1 VAEEPAAPGARAAPA
16 VQLTVRRELSDR
28 PAAGATNAPGRELG
42 DDAGSRAAARDG
54 AHAELLLWSPNSCS
68 VQSAPDSVIRQ
79 EEVMSAYPSDSRSI
93 RLDRRTFLKRTGVA
107 GAAALVASRLPAP
120 VPASAQDMTVRPE
133 AGAKRGGTLR
143 YAVHNAPAHFDV
155 HQSGTVANIGPQSP
169 MYDTLLRRSPKD
181 GQTIIP
187 DLAWKWDISPDNRKY
202 TFHLRKGVKFHDGAD
217 FTAEDVKATY
227 ERIARPPK
235 GVVIPRTPLFA
246 TVGDIV
252 VVDPHTI
259 EFRMTEPRP
268 KAYML
273 GAFASGW
280 NIIVRKK
287 TLEENQGNL
296 RQVMNYP
303 GTGPFKHVS
312 RKDKEVWI
320 MERNPG
326 YWNKGLPLIDR
337 LEVYHFLPFTP
348 ELGASLLSGRV
359 DYARLLD
366 PVTWRKA
373 REMKGVTAAA
383 FNQSVI
389 QAFWTNMQ
397 KNKALAD
404 RRVRRAIHLAMDRHT
419 LVEVV
424 KDTAPMQV
432 GGFVYPFHEMSTP
445 RAELEKKLGYQRDVT
460 PAVQEARRLM
470 KEAGYGGGIKN
481 LDFVVR
487 DIPTFKLWAVAIQAM
502 LKEHLNIE
510 CNLRVVQTS
519 VWFDEAQAGNFD
531 LAISAIVS
539 TLMDPSDIFSAWY
552 GKDGPQN
559 YSRWTNPAF
568 HDVASQVE
576 REIDDNKRKQLV
588 RKAEDMLEQDPPL
601 IPVAYEQIYDA
612 WYNKVRGQNPSTYF
626 GIYDVVRWDQVWLA

>member
-1 VAEEPAAPGARAAPA
+1 M
-16 VQLTVRRELSDR
+16 SDR
-28 PAAGATNAPGRELG
+28 F
-42 DDAGSRAAARDG
+42 
-54 AHAELLLWSPNSCS
+54 
-68 VQSAPDSVIRQ
+68 
-79 EEVMSAYPSDSRSI
+79 
-93 RLDRRTFLKRTGVA
+93 DRRTFLKRTGA
-107 GAAALVASRLPAP
+107 TGAAAFIASRLPAP
-120 VPASAQDMTVRPE
+120 GAAFAQDMTVRPDP
-133 AGAKRGGTLR
+133 AAKRGGTLR

-187 DLAWKWDISPDNRKY
+187 DLAQRWEISPDGKKY
-202 TFHLRKGVKFHDGAD
+202 TFYLRKGVKFHDGAD

-227 ERIARPPK
+227 DRIAHPPK

-246 TVGDIV
+246 TVGEIV
-252 VVDPHTI
+252 VVDPHKI
-259 EFRMTEPRP
+259 EFRLTESRP

-303 GTGPFKHVS
+303 GTGPFRHVA
-312 RKDKEVWI
+312 RRDKEVWH
-320 MERNPG
+320 MERNPD
-326 YWNKGLPLIDR
+326 YWNKGLPLVDK
-337 LEVYHFLPFTP
+337 LDVYHMFPFSP
-348 ELGASLLSGRV
+348 ELGSSFLSGKV

-366 PVTWRKA
+366 PVSWRKA
-373 REMKGVTAAA
+373 KEMQGVTAAA

-404 RRVRRAIHLAMDRHT
+404 PRVRRAIHLAMDRHT

-445 RAELEKKLGYQRDVT
+445 RAELEKKLGYQKDVK
-460 PAVQEARRLM
+460 PAVQEARKLM
-470 KEAGYGGGIKN
+470 QAAGYGQGLKN

-487 DIPTFKLWAVAIQAM
+487 DIATFKLWAVAIQAM

-510 CNLRVVQTS
+510 SNLRVVQTS

-559 YSRWTNPAF
+559 YSRWTNPVF
-568 HDVASQVE
+568 HDIANQVE
-576 REIDDNKRKQLV
+576 RELDDNKRKMLV
-588 RKAEDMLEQDPPL
+588 RKAEDILENDPPL
-601 IPVAYEQIYDA
+601 IPVSYEQIYDA
-612 WYNKVRGQNPSTYF
+612 WYNKVHGQNPSTFF
-626 GIYDVVRWDQVWLA
+626 GIYDVVRWDNVWLG

>member
-1 VAEEPAAPGARAAPA
+1 M
-16 VQLTVRRELSDR
+16 S
-28 PAAGATNAPGRELG
+28 
-42 DDAGSRAAARDG
+42 
-54 AHAELLLWSPNSCS
+54 
-68 VQSAPDSVIRQ
+68 QSSK
-79 EEVMSAYPSDSRSI
+79 
-93 RLDRRTFLKRTGVA
+93 LDRRSFLKRTGMA
-107 GAAALVASRLPAP
+107 GAAAVVASRLPAP
-120 VPASAQDMTVRPE
+120 GAASAQDATVRPDP
-133 AGAKRGGTLR
+133 AAKRGGTLR

-169 MYDTLLRRSPKD
+169 MYDTLLRRSPRD

-187 DLAWKWDISPDNRKY
+187 DLAWKYEISPDNKKY

-227 ERIARPPK
+227 DRIARPPK
-235 GVVIPRTPLFA
+235 GVVIPRSPLFA
-246 TVGDIV
+246 TVGEIV
-252 VVDPHTI
+252 VVNPHTI
-259 EFRMTEPRP
+259 EFRMTESRP

-320 MERNPG
+320 MDRNPD
-326 YWNKGLPLIDR
+326 YWNKGLPLVDR
-337 LEVYHFLPFTP
+337 LEIYHFLPFTP
-348 ELGASLLSGRV
+348 ELGASFLSGRV

-373 REMKGVTAAA
+373 KEMQGVTAAA

-404 RRVRRAIHLAMDRHT
+404 PRVRRAIHLAMDRPT

-445 RAELEKKLGYQRDVT
+445 RAELEKKLGYQKDVKA
-460 PAVQEARRLM
+460 AVQEARRLM
-470 KEAGYGGGIKN
+470 KEAGYGNGLRN

-510 CNLRVVQTS
+510 SNLRVVQTS

-568 HDVASQVE
+568 HDIASQIE
-576 REIDDNKRKQLV
+576 RELDDTKRRQMV
-588 RKAEDMLEQDPPL
+588 RKAEDILENDPPL

-612 WYNKVRGQNPSTYF
+612 YYNKVKGQNPSTFF
-626 GIYDVVRWDQVWLA
+626 GIYDVVRWDNVWLG

>member
-1 VAEEPAAPGARAAPA
+1 MSDQPVSGNRPD
-16 VQLTVRRELSDR
+16 TLS
-28 PAAGATNAPGRELG
+28 
-42 DDAGSRAAARDG
+42 
-54 AHAELLLWSPNSCS
+54 
-68 VQSAPDSVIRQ
+68 
-79 EEVMSAYPSDSRSI
+79 
-93 RLDRRTFLKRTGVA
+93 RRTFLRAAGVA
-107 GAAALVASRLPAP
+107 GGAALGPAVLRKRAEAQETP
-120 VPASAQDMTVRPE
+120 SPIRPDPA
-133 AGAKRGGTLR
+133 AKRGGTLR

-169 MYDTLLRRSPKD
+169 MYDTLLRRHPKD

-187 DLAWKWDISPDNRKY
+187 DLAWKYEISPDGKKY

-227 ERIARPPK
+227 DRIVRAPK
-235 GVVIPRTPLFA
+235 GVVIPRSSLFT
-246 TVGDIV
+246 TVGEIV
-252 VVDPHTI
+252 VLDPHKI
-259 EFRMTEPRP
+259 EFRLTEARP
-268 KAYML
+268 KAFML

-287 TLEENQGNL
+287 TLDDNQGNL

-312 RKDKEVWI
+312 RQDKEIWI
-320 MERNPG
+320 MERNPN
-326 YWNKGLPLIDR
+326 YWNKGLPYIDK
-337 LEVYHFLPFTP
+337 LEVYHMFPFSP
-348 ELGASLLSGRV
+348 ELGSAFISGKV

-366 PVTWRKA
+366 PVSWRKA
-373 REMKGVTAAA
+373 KEMPGVTAAA

-389 QAFWTNMQ
+389 QAFWTNM
-397 KNKALAD
+397 KKKPLAD
-404 RRVRRAIHLAMDRHT
+404 PRVRRAIHLAMDRHT

-424 KDTAPMQV
+424 KDTAPMQI

-445 RAELEKKLGYQRDVT
+445 KAELEKRLGYQKDMK

-470 KEAGYGGGIKN
+470 QEAGYAQGIKG

-487 DIPTFKLWAVAIQAM
+487 DIQTFKLWAVAIQAM
-502 LKEHLNIE
+502 LKEHVNIE
-510 CNLRVVQTS
+510 TNLRTVQTS
-519 VWFDEAQAGNFD
+519 VWFDEAAAGNFD

-539 TLMDPSDIFSAWY
+539 SLMDPSDYFSAWY
-552 GKDGPQN
+552 GLNGPQN
-559 YSRWTNPAF
+559 YSGWNNEQFQTLAK
-568 HDVASQVE
+568 QIE
-576 REIDDNKRKQLV
+576 RELDDTKRKAMV
-588 RKAEDMLEQDPPL
+588 RKAEDILEQDPPL

>member
-1 VAEEPAAPGARAAPA
+1 MSDPTTP
-16 VQLTVRRELSDR
+16 DR
-28 PAAGATNAPGRELG
+28 PKPPV
-42 DDAGSRAAARDG
+42 SRRDF
-54 AHAELLLWSPNSCS
+54 L
-68 VQSAPDSVIRQ
+68 
-79 EEVMSAYPSDSRSI
+79 
-93 RLDRRTFLKRTGVA
+93 RTAGVA
-107 GAAALVASRLPAP
+107 GGAAALGPA
-120 VPASAQDMTVRPE
+120 VLRGRAEAQETPSPVRPDP
-133 AGAKRGGTLR
+133 AAKRGGTLR

-187 DLAWKWDISPDNRKY
+187 DLAWKYDISADGKRY

-252 VVDPHTI
+252 VLDPHRI
-259 EFRMTEPRP
+259 EFRLTEARP

-287 TLEENQGNL
+287 SLDDNGGNL

-303 GTGPFKHVS
+303 GTGPFRHVS
-312 RKDKEVWI
+312 RRDKEIWI
-320 MERNPG
+320 QERNPD
-326 YWNKGLPLIDR
+326 YWNKGLPLVDK
-337 LEVYHFLPFTP
+337 LEIYHFLPFTP
-348 ELGASLLSGRV
+348 ELGAAFLSGRV

-373 REMKGVTAAA
+373 KEMQGVTAAN

-389 QAFWTNMQ
+389 QAFWTNME

-404 RRVRRAIHLAMDRHT
+404 PRVRRAIHLAMDRHT

-424 KDTAPMQV
+424 KDAAPMQV

-445 RAELEKKLGYQRDVT
+445 RAELEKKLGYQKDIK
-460 PAVQEARRLM
+460 PAVQEAKKLM
-470 KEAGYGGGIKN
+470 QAAGYGQGLKN
-481 LDFVVR
+481 LDFCVR

-510 CNLRVVQTS
+510 SNLRVVQTS

-539 TLMDPSDIFSAWY
+539 SLMDPSDIFSAWY
-552 GKDGPQN
+552 GKGGPQN
-559 YSRWTNPAF
+559 YSRWTNASF
-568 HDVASQVE
+568 HDLASQVD
-576 REIDDNKRKQLV
+576 RELDDNRRKTLV
-588 RKAEDMLEQDPPL
+588 RKAEDILESDPPL

-612 WYNKVRGQNPSTYF
+612 WYNKVRGQNPSTFF
-626 GIYDVVRWDQVWLA
+626 GIYDVVRWDNVWVAQS

>member
-1 VAEEPAAPGARAAPA
+1 VAG
-16 VQLTVRRELSDR
+16 
-28 PAAGATNAPGRELG
+28 
-42 DDAGSRAAARDG
+42 
-54 AHAELLLWSPNSCS
+54 
-68 VQSAPDSVIRQ
+68 
-79 EEVMSAYPSDSRSI
+79 
-93 RLDRRTFLKRTGVA
+93 
-107 GAAALVASRLPAP
+107 GAAALGPA
-120 VPASAQDMTVRPE
+120 VLRGRAEAQETPSPVRPDP
-133 AGAKRGGTLR
+133 AAKRGGTLR

-187 DLAWKWDISPDNRKY
+187 DLAWKYDISADGKRY

-252 VVDPHTI
+252 VLDPHRI
-259 EFRMTEPRP
+259 EFRLTEARP

-287 TLEENQGNL
+287 SLDDNGGNL

-303 GTGPFKHVS
+303 GTGPFRHVS
-312 RKDKEVWI
+312 RRDKEIWI
-320 MERNPG
+320 QERNPD
-326 YWNKGLPLIDR
+326 YWNKGLPLVDK
-337 LEVYHFLPFTP
+337 LEIYHFLPFTP
-348 ELGASLLSGRV
+348 ELGASFLSGRV

-373 REMKGVTAAA
+373 KEMPGVTAAN

-389 QAFWTNMQ
+389 QAFWMNME

-404 RRVRRAIHLAMDRHT
+404 KRVRRAIHLAMDRPT
-419 LVEVV
+419 LIEVV
-424 KDTAPMQV
+424 KDAAPMQV

-445 RAELEKKLGYQRDVT
+445 RADLEKKLGYQKDVK
-460 PAVQEARRLM
+460 PAVQEARKLM
-470 KEAGYGGGIKN
+470 QAAGYGQGLKN
-481 LDFVVR
+481 LDFCVR

-502 LKEHLNIE
+502 LKEHINVE

-539 TLMDPSDIFSAWY
+539 SLMDPSDIFSAWY
-552 GKDGPQN
+552 GKGGPQN

-568 HDVASQVE
+568 HDLAAQVD
-576 REIDDNKRKQLV
+576 RELDDNRRKTLV
-588 RKAEDMLEQDPPL
+588 RKAEEILEDDPPL

-612 WYNKVRGQNPSTYF
+612 FYNRVRGQNPSTFF
-626 GIYDVVRWDQVWLA
+626 GIYDVVRWDNVWLASS

>member
-1 VAEEPAAPGARAAPA
+1 MNLV
-16 VQLTVRRELSDR
+16 T
-28 PAAGATNAPGRELG
+28 
-42 DDAGSRAAARDG
+42 
-54 AHAELLLWSPNSCS
+54 
-68 VQSAPDSVIRQ
+68 
-79 EEVMSAYPSDSRSI
+79 
-93 RLDRRTFLKRTGVA
+93 RRTFLRTAGLASGGVLFA
-107 GAAALVASRLPAP
+107 PALGHS
-120 VPASAQDMTVRPE
+120 PASAQETPSQVRPDP
-133 AGAKRGGTLR
+133 AARRGGTLR

-169 MYDTLLRRSPKD
+169 MYDTLLRRHPKD

-187 DLAWKWDISPDNRKY
+187 DLAWKYEIAPDGKKY

-246 TVGDIV
+246 TVGEIV
-252 VVDPHTI
+252 VVDPHKI

-268 KAYML
+268 KAFML
-273 GAFASGW
+273 GSFASGW

-287 TLEENQGNL
+287 TLDDNQGNL

-312 RKDKEVWI
+312 RKDKEIWI
-320 MERNPG
+320 MEKNQN
-326 YWNKGLPLIDR
+326 YWNKGLPLVDK
-337 LEVYHFLPFTP
+337 LEIYHMFPFSP
-348 ELGASLLSGRV
+348 ELGAAFLAGKI

-366 PVTWRKA
+366 PVSWRKA
-373 REMKGVTAAA
+373 KEMQGVTAAA

-389 QAFWTNMQ
+389 QAFWTNM
-397 KNKALAD
+397 KKKPLD
-404 RRVRRAIHLAMDRHT
+404 DPRVRRAIHLAMDRHT

-445 RAELEKKLGYQRDVT
+445 RADLEKKLGYQKDIK

-470 KEAGYGGGIKN
+470 KEAGHEKGLKG

-487 DIPTFKLWAVAIQAM
+487 DIASFKLWAVAIQAM

-519 VWFDEAQAGNFD
+519 VWFDEAQAGSFD

-539 TLMDPSDIFSAWY
+539 SLMDPSDIFSAWY

-559 YSRWTNPAF
+559 YSRWTHPGF
-568 HDVASQVE
+568 HDLANQIE
-576 REIDDNKRKQLV
+576 KELDDNKRKAMV
-588 RKAEDMLEQDPPL
+588 RKAEDILENDPPL

-626 GIYDVVRWDQVWLA
+626 GIYDVVRWDNVWMAS

>member
-1 VAEEPAAPGARAAPA
+1 MSDHRTDPKPPVTDRRAF
-16 VQLTVRRELSDR
+16 LKRIG
-28 PAAGATNAPGRELG
+28 AAGA
-42 DDAGSRAAARDG
+42 G
-54 AHAELLLWSPNSCS
+54 AVL
-68 VQSAPDSVIRQ
+68 
-79 EEVMSAYPSDSRSI
+79 
-93 RLDRRTFLKRTGVA
+93 
-107 GAAALVASRLPAP
+107 ASRLPRPGA
-120 VPASAQDMTVRPE
+120 AQAQDMTVRPDS
-133 AGAKRGGTLR
+133 AAKRGGTLR

-187 DLAWKWDISPDNRKY
+187 DLAHKWEISPDGKRY

-217 FTAEDVKATY
+217 FTAADVKATY
-227 ERIARPPK
+227 DRIARPPK

-252 VVDPHTI
+252 VLDPHRI
-259 EFRMTEPRP
+259 EFRLTEARP

-287 TLEENQGNL
+287 TLDDNQGNL

-312 RKDKEVWI
+312 RKDREVWI
-320 MERNPG
+320 MERNPN
-326 YWNKGLPLIDR
+326 YWNKGLPLVDR

-348 ELGASLLSGRV
+348 ELGASILSGKV

-366 PVTWRKA
+366 PVSWRRAK
-373 REMKGVTAAA
+373 EMKGVTAAA

-404 RRVRRAIHLAMDRHT
+404 PRVRRAIHLAMDRHT

-445 RAELEKKLGYQRDVT
+445 LAELEKKLGYQKDIK

-470 KEAGYGGGIKN
+470 KEAGYGNGLKN

-510 CNLRVVQTS
+510 CNLRIVQTS
-519 VWFDEAQAGNFD
+519 VWFDEAQAGTFD

-568 HDVASQVE
+568 HELANQIE
-576 REIDDNKRKQLV
+576 RELDDTKRKAMV
-588 RKAEDMLEQDPPL
+588 RKAEDILENDPPL
-601 IPVAYEQIYDA
+601 ISVSYEQIYDA
-612 WYNKVRGQNPSTYF
+612 WYDKVKGQNPSTYF
-626 GIYDVVRWDQVWLA
+626 GIYDVVRWDNVWLG

>member
-1 VAEEPAAPGARAAPA
+1 M
-16 VQLTVRRELSDR
+16 TDHSSDQ
-28 PAAGATNAPGRELG
+28 N
-42 DDAGSRAAARDG
+42 
-54 AHAELLLWSPNSCS
+54 HH
-68 VQSAPDSVIRQ
+68 
-79 EEVMSAYPSDSRSI
+79 SDV
-93 RLDRRTFLKRTGVA
+93 DRRQFLKRVGIAGA
-107 GAAALVASRLPAP
+107 GAAIASRLPAP
-120 VPASAQDMTVRPE
+120 RSAEAQDATVRPE
-133 AGAKRGGTLR
+133 PGAKRGGTLR
-143 YAVHNAPAHFDV
+143 YGVHTAPAHFDV
-155 HQSGTVANIGPQSP
+155 HQSGTVANIGAQSP

-187 DLAWKWDISPDNRKY
+187 DLAHRWEISPDGRKY

-246 TVGDIV
+246 TVGEIV
-252 VVDPHTI
+252 VVDPHKI
-259 EFRMTEPRP
+259 EFRLTEARP
-268 KAYML
+268 KAFML

-287 TLEENQGNL
+287 TLDENQGNL
-296 RQVMNYP
+296 RQVMAYP

-320 MERNPG
+320 MERNSD
-326 YWNKGLPLIDR
+326 YWNKGLPLVDKV
-337 LEVYHFLPFTP
+337 EVYHMPPFSA
-348 ELGASLLSGRV
+348 ELGAAFLSGKL

-366 PVTWRKA
+366 PVSWRKA
-373 REMKGVTAAA
+373 KAMQGVSAAA

-389 QAFWTNMQ
+389 QAVWMNM
-397 KNKALAD
+397 KKKPLAD
-404 RRVRRAIHLAMDRHT
+404 VRVRRAMHLAMDRHT

-445 RAELEKKLGYQRDVT
+445 LAELEKKLGYQKDIK

-470 KEAGYGGGIKN
+470 KEAGYAQGIKG

-487 DIPTFKLWAVAIQAM
+487 DANTFKLWAVAIQAM
-502 LKEHLNIE
+502 LKEHINIE
-510 CNLRVVQTS
+510 CNLRVVQIS
-519 VWFDEAQAGNFD
+519 QWFDEVSGGNFD
-531 LAISAIVS
+531 LGISAIVS
-539 TLMDPSDIFSAWY
+539 TLMDPSDYFNAWY

-559 YSRWTNPAF
+559 YSYWTNAAF
-568 HDVASQVE
+568 HDLTNQID
-576 REIDDNKRKQLV
+576 RELDDNRRKAMV
-588 RKAEDMLEQDPPL
+588 RKGEDILEQDPPL

-612 WYNKVRGQNPSTYF
+612 WYNKVHGQNPSTYF
-626 GIYDVVRWDQVWLA
+626 GIYDVVRWDQVWLG

>member
-1 VAEEPAAPGARAAPA
+1 MVFSAEFCYGPEASKSARA
-16 VQLTVRRELSDR
+16 VTVNGWEAAMSGRVNRR
-28 PAAGATNAPGRELG
+28 A
-42 DDAGSRAAARDG
+42 
-54 AHAELLLWSPNSCS
+54 
-68 VQSAPDSVIRQ
+68 
-79 EEVMSAYPSDSRSI
+79 
-93 RLDRRTFLKRTGVA
+93 FLKRAGTVGA
-107 GAAALVASRLPAP
+107 GAVVASRIHRPGSA
-120 VPASAQDMTVRPE
+120 AAQDATVRPDP
-133 AGAKRGGTLR
+133 AAKRGGTLR
-143 YAVHNAPAHFDV
+143 YGILSAAAHFDV

-169 MYDTLLRRSPKD
+169 MYDTLIRRSPKD

-187 DLAWKWDISPDNRKY
+187 DLAQRWEITPDGKKY

-217 FTAEDVKATY
+217 FTADDVKATY
-227 ERIARPPK
+227 DRIVHPPK
-235 GVVIPRTPLFA
+235 GIVIPRTPLFA

-252 VVDPHTI
+252 VVDPHKI
-259 EFRMTEPRP
+259 EFRMTEARPRS
-268 KAYML
+268 YML

-312 RKDKEVWI
+312 RQDKEVWI
-320 MERNPG
+320 QERNPN
-326 YWNKGLPLIDR
+326 YWNKGLPLVDR
-337 LEVYHFLPFTP
+337 LEIYHLPPFSP
-348 ELGASLLSGRV
+348 ELGSSFLSGKV

-366 PVTWRKA
+366 PVSWRKA
-373 REMKGVTAAA
+373 KEMPGVTAAV

-389 QAFWTNMQ
+389 QAFWTNMA

-404 RRVRRAIHLAMDRHT
+404 PRVRRAIHLAMDRPA
-419 LVEVV
+419 LIDVV
-424 KDTAPMQV
+424 KDTAPMQI

-445 RAELEKKLGYQRDVT
+445 RAELEKKLGYQKDIK

-470 KEAGYGGGIKN
+470 KEAGYANGLRN

-487 DIPTFKLWAVAIQAM
+487 DIASFKLWAVAIQAM
-502 LKEHLNIE
+502 LKENLNIE
-510 CNLRVVQTS
+510 SNLRVVQTS

-539 TLMDPSDIFSAWY
+539 SLMDPSDIFSAWY

-559 YSRWTNPAF
+559 YSRWTNAPF
-568 HDVASQVE
+568 HDLASQIE
-576 REIDDNKRKQLV
+576 RELDDNKRRGMV
-588 RKAEDMLEQDPPL
+588 RKAEEMLESDPPL

-612 WYNKVRGQNPSTYF
+612 YYNRVHGQNPSTFF
-626 GIYDVVRWDQVWLA
+626 GIYDVVRWDPVWLG

>member
-1 VAEEPAAPGARAAPA
+1 MANSTR
-16 VQLTVRRELSDR
+16 SDR
-28 PAAGATNAPGRELG
+28 SQQPV
-42 DDAGSRAAARDG
+42 SRRAF
-54 AHAELLLWSPNSCS
+54 L
-68 VQSAPDSVIRQ
+68 
-79 EEVMSAYPSDSRSI
+79 
-93 RLDRRTFLKRTGVA
+93 RTAGVA
-107 GAAALVASRLPAP
+107 GGAAALGPA
-120 VPASAQDMTVRPE
+120 VLRRRAEAQETPSPVRPDP
-133 AGAKRGGTLR
+133 AAKRGGTLR

-187 DLAWKWDISPDNRKY
+187 DLAWKYDISPDGKKY

-217 FTAEDVKATY
+217 FTADDVKATY
-227 ERIARPPK
+227 DRICRPPK

-252 VVDPHTI
+252 VLDPHRI
-259 EFRMTEPRP
+259 EFRLTEARP
-268 KAYML
+268 KTYML

-287 TLEENQGNL
+287 TLEDNGGNL

-303 GTGPFKHVS
+303 GTGPFRHVS
-312 RKDKEVWI
+312 RKDKEIWI
-320 MERNPG
+320 QERNPD
-326 YWNKGLPLIDR
+326 YWNKGLPLVDK

-348 ELGASLLSGRV
+348 ELGASFLSGRV

-373 REMKGVTAAA
+373 KEMPGVTAAN

-389 QAFWTNMQ
+389 QAFWMNME

-404 RRVRRAIHLAMDRHT
+404 KRVRRAIHLAMDRPT
-419 LVEVV
+419 LIEVV
-424 KDTAPMQV
+424 KDAAPMQV

-445 RAELEKKLGYQRDVT
+445 RAELEKKLGYQKDVK
-460 PAVQEARRLM
+460 PAVQEARKLM
-470 KEAGYGGGIKN
+470 QAAGYGQGLKN
-481 LDFVVR
+481 LDFCVR

-502 LKEHLNIE
+502 LKEHINIE

-552 GKDGPQN
+552 GKGGPQN

-568 HDVASQVE
+568 HDLASQVD
-576 REIDDNKRKQLV
+576 RELDDNRRKTLV
-588 RKAEDMLEQDPPL
+588 RKAEEILEDDPPL

-612 WYNKVRGQNPSTYF
+612 YYNKVRGQNPSTFF
-626 GIYDVVRWDQVWLA
+626 GIYDVVRWDNVWLASS

>member
-1 VAEEPAAPGARAAPA
+1 MNNDVSKD
-16 VQLTVRRELSDR
+16 QT
-28 PAAGATNAPGRELG
+28 GR
-42 DDAGSRAAARDG
+42 
-54 AHAELLLWSPNSCS
+54 
-68 VQSAPDSVIRQ
+68 V
-79 EEVMSAYPSDSRSI
+79 
-93 RLDRRTFLKRTGVA
+93 DRRSFLKRTGLA
-107 GAAALVASRLPAP
+107 GAAAVIASRLPAP
-120 VPASAQDMTVRPE
+120 AMAQTQDMTVRPDP
-133 AGAKRGGTLR
+133 AAKRGGTLR

-187 DLAWKWDISPDNRKY
+187 DLAQRWEIAPDNKKY

-227 ERIARPPK
+227 DRIRNPPK

-246 TVGDIV
+246 TVSDIV
-252 VVDPHTI
+252 IVNPHTI
-259 EFRMTEPRP
+259 EFRMSEPRP
-268 KAYML
+268 RAYML

-296 RQVMNYP
+296 RQVMAYP

-320 MERNPG
+320 MERNPD
-326 YWNKGLPLIDR
+326 YWNKGLPLVDK
-337 LEVYHFLPFTP
+337 LEIYHFFPFTP
-348 ELGASLLSGRV
+348 ELGAAFLTGRV

-366 PVTWRKA
+366 PVSWRKA
-373 REMKGVTAAA
+373 KEMQGVTAAA

-404 RRVRRAIHLAMDRHT
+404 PRVRRAIHLAMDRPA
-419 LVEVV
+419 LIEVV
-424 KDTAPMQV
+424 KDTAPMQI

-445 RAELEKKLGYQRDVT
+445 RAELEKKLGYQKDIK

-470 KEAGYGGGIKN
+470 KEAGYGNGLKN

-502 LKEHLNIE
+502 LKENLNIE
-510 CNLRVVQTS
+510 SNLRVVQTS

-559 YSRWTNPAF
+559 YSRWTNAAF
-568 HDVASQVE
+568 HDLAGQIE
-576 REIDDNKRKQLV
+576 REVDDNRRKTMV
-588 RKAEDMLEQDPPL
+588 RKAEEILEQDPPL

-612 WYNKVRGQNPSTYF
+612 YYNKVKGQNPSTYF
-626 GIYDVVRWDQVWLA
+626 GIYDVVRWDNVWLG

>member
-1 VAEEPAAPGARAAPA
+1 MFPPPRASPPRGNP
-16 VQLTVRRELSDR
+16 QEGDTMSDQHTPTRGPQSRRRFLQT
-28 PAAGATNAPGRELG
+28 AGAVG
-42 DDAGSRAAARDG
+42 
-54 AHAELLLWSPNSCS
+54 
-68 VQSAPDSVIRQ
+68 
-79 EEVMSAYPSDSRSI
+79 
-93 RLDRRTFLKRTGVA
+93 
-107 GAAALVASRLPAP
+107 GAAAVGPFILRHRAEAQETPSPIRVDPA
-120 VPASAQDMTVRPE
+120 
-133 AGAKRGGTLR
+133 AKRGGTLR

-169 MYDTLLRRSPKD
+169 MYDTLLRRDPKD

-187 DLAWKWDISPDNRKY
+187 DLAWKYEISPDGKRY

-252 VVDPHTI
+252 VLDPHRI
-259 EFRMTEPRP
+259 EFRLTEPRP
-268 KAYML
+268 QAFML
-273 GAFASGW
+273 GSFASGW

-320 MERNPG
+320 MERNAS
-326 YWNKGLPLIDR
+326 YWNKGLPYVDK
-337 LEVYHFLPFTP
+337 LEVYHMFPFSP
-348 ELGASLLSGRV
+348 ELGASFISGKV
-359 DYARLLD
+359 DYARLMD
-366 PVTWRKA
+366 PVSWRKA
-373 REMKGVTAAA
+373 KEMPGVTAAA

-389 QAFWTNMQ
+389 QAFWTNM
-397 KNKALAD
+397 KRKPLAD
-404 RRVRRAIHLAMDRHT
+404 ARVRRAIHLAMDRNA

-424 KDTAPMQV
+424 KDTAPMQI
-432 GGFVYPFHEMSTP
+432 GGFVYPFHEFSTP
-445 RAELEKKLGYQRDVT
+445 RAELEKKLGYQKDVK

-470 KEAGYGGGIKN
+470 QEAGYGQGLKG

-487 DIPTFKLWAVAIQAM
+487 DIATFKLWAVAIQAM
-502 LKEHLNIE
+502 LKDHINVET
-510 CNLRVVQTS
+510 NLRTVQTS
-519 VWFDEAQAGNFD
+519 VWFDEAAAGNFD

-539 TLMDPSDIFSAWY
+539 TLMDPSDYFSAWY
-552 GKDGPQN
+552 GKNGPQN
-559 YSRWTNPAF
+559 YSGWTNEQF
-568 HDVASQVE
+568 HSLAGQIE
-576 REIDDNKRKQLV
+576 RELDPGKRKALV
-588 RKAEDMLEQDPPL
+588 RQAEGILEQDPPL

-626 GIYDVVRWDQVWLA
+626 GIYDVVRWDQVWLAS

>member
-1 VAEEPAAPGARAAPA
+1 MSDHATDPKSPS
-16 VQLTVRRELSDR
+16 TV
-28 PAAGATNAPGRELG
+28 
-42 DDAGSRAAARDG
+42 
-54 AHAELLLWSPNSCS
+54 
-68 VQSAPDSVIRQ
+68 
-79 EEVMSAYPSDSRSI
+79 
-93 RLDRRTFLKRTGVA
+93 DRRTFLKRMGAA
-107 GAAALVASRLPAP
+107 GAGVVVASRLSVPDPAT
-120 VPASAQDMTVRPE
+120 AQDATVRPDP
-133 AGAKRGGTLR
+133 AAKRGGTLR
-143 YAVHNAPAHFDV
+143 YGILTAAAHFDV

-187 DLAWKWDISPDNRKY
+187 DLAQRWEISPDGKKY

-217 FTAEDVKATY
+217 FTADDVKATY
-227 ERIARPPK
+227 DRIVRPPK
-235 GVVIPRTPLFA
+235 GIVIPRTPLFA
-246 TVGDIV
+246 TVGEIV
-252 VVDPHTI
+252 VVDPHKI
-259 EFRMTEPRP
+259 EFRLTEARP

-287 TLEENQGNL
+287 TLEDNQGNL

-312 RKDKEVWI
+312 RQDKEVWI
-320 MERNPG
+320 MERNQN
-326 YWNKGLPLIDR
+326 YWNKGLPSVDR
-337 LEVYHFLPFTP
+337 LEIYNLPPFSP
-348 ELGASLLSGRV
+348 ELGSSFLSGKV

-366 PVTWRKA
+366 PVSWRKA
-373 REMKGVTAAA
+373 KGMQGVTAGV

-389 QAFWTNMQ
+389 QAFWTNMV

-404 RRVRRAIHLAMDRHT
+404 PRVRRAIHLAMDRHA

-445 RAELEKKLGYQRDVT
+445 RAELEKKLGYQTDIK

-470 KEAGYGGGIKN
+470 KEAGYGNGLKG

-487 DIPTFKLWAVAIQAM
+487 DIATFKLWAVAIQAM
-502 LKEHLNIE
+502 LKEALNIE
-510 CNLRVVQTS
+510 SNLRVVQTS
-519 VWFDEAQAGNFD
+519 VWFDEAAAGNFD

-568 HDVASQVE
+568 HDLANQIE
-576 REIDDNKRKQLV
+576 RELDDTKRKAMV
-588 RKAEDMLEQDPPL
+588 RKAEDILESDPPL
-601 IPVAYEQIYDA
+601 IPVSYEQIYDA
-612 WYNKVRGQNPSTYF
+612 WYNKVHGQNPSTYF
-626 GIYDVVRWDQVWLA
+626 GIYDVVRWDNAWLA

>member
-1 VAEEPAAPGARAAPA
+1 MSGRVNRRAFLQRAG
-16 VQLTVRRELSDR
+16 TVG
-28 PAAGATNAPGRELG
+28 AGA
-42 DDAGSRAAARDG
+42 
-54 AHAELLLWSPNSCS
+54 
-68 VQSAPDSVIRQ
+68 V
-79 EEVMSAYPSDSRSI
+79 
-93 RLDRRTFLKRTGVA
+93 
-107 GAAALVASRLPAP
+107 VASRIHRPGSA
-120 VPASAQDMTVRPE
+120 AAQDATVRPDP
-133 AGAKRGGTLR
+133 AAKRGGTLR
-143 YAVHNAPAHFDV
+143 YGILSAAAHFDV

-169 MYDTLLRRSPKD
+169 MYDTLIRRSPKD

-187 DLAWKWDISPDNRKY
+187 DLAQRWEITPDGKKY

-217 FTAEDVKATY
+217 FTADDVKATY
-227 ERIARPPK
+227 ERIVHPPK
-235 GVVIPRTPLFA
+235 GIVIPRTPLFA

-252 VVDPHTI
+252 VVDPHKI
-259 EFRMTEPRP
+259 EFRMTEARPRS
-268 KAYML
+268 YML

-312 RKDKEVWI
+312 RQDKEVWI
-320 MERNPG
+320 QERNPN
-326 YWNKGLPLIDR
+326 YWNKGLPLVDR
-337 LEVYHFLPFTP
+337 LEIYHLPPFSP
-348 ELGASLLSGRV
+348 ELGSSFLSGKV

-366 PVTWRKA
+366 PVSWRKA
-373 REMKGVTAAA
+373 KEMPGVTAAV

-389 QAFWTNMQ
+389 QAFWTNMA

-404 RRVRRAIHLAMDRHT
+404 PRVRRAIHLAMDRPA
-419 LVEVV
+419 LIDVV
-424 KDTAPMQV
+424 KDTAPMQI

-445 RAELEKKLGYQRDVT
+445 RAELEKKLGYQKDIK

-470 KEAGYGGGIKN
+470 KEAGYPNGLRN

-487 DIPTFKLWAVAIQAM
+487 DIASFKLWAVAIQAM
-502 LKEHLNIE
+502 LKENLNIE
-510 CNLRVVQTS
+510 SNLRVVQTS

-539 TLMDPSDIFSAWY
+539 SLMDPSDIFSAWY

-559 YSRWTNPAF
+559 YSRWTNAPF
-568 HDVASQVE
+568 HDLASQIE
-576 REIDDNKRKQLV
+576 RELDDNKRRAMV
-588 RKAEDMLEQDPPL
+588 RKAEEMLESDPPL

-612 WYNKVRGQNPSTYF
+612 YYNRVHGQNPSTFF
-626 GIYDVVRWDQVWLA
+626 GIYDVVRWDPVWLG

>member
-1 VAEEPAAPGARAAPA
+1 M
-16 VQLTVRRELSDR
+16 S
-28 PAAGATNAPGRELG
+28 
-42 DDAGSRAAARDG
+42 
-54 AHAELLLWSPNSCS
+54 AHATDPKSPR
-68 VQSAPDSVIRQ
+68 VV
-79 EEVMSAYPSDSRSI
+79 
-93 RLDRRTFLKRTGVA
+93 DRRTFLKRVGVVGAGAVVA
-107 GAAALVASRLPAP
+107 GRLSIPSQVA
-120 VPASAQDMTVRPE
+120 AQDATFRPDP
-133 AGAKRGGTLR
+133 AAKRGGTLR
-143 YAVHNAPAHFDV
+143 YGILTASAHFDV

-187 DLAWKWDISPDNRKY
+187 DLAQRWEISPDNKKY

-217 FTAEDVKATY
+217 FTAADVKATY
-227 ERIARPPK
+227 DRIVRPPK
-235 GVVIPRTPLFA
+235 GIVIPRTPLFS

-252 VVDPHTI
+252 VVDPHKI
-259 EFRMTEPRP
+259 EFRLTEERP

-287 TLEENQGNL
+287 SLDDNQGNL

-312 RKDKEVWI
+312 RQDKEVWI
-320 MERNPG
+320 MERNQD
-326 YWNKGLPLIDR
+326 YWNKGLPSVDR
-337 LEVYHFLPFTP
+337 LEIYNLPPFSP
-348 ELGASLLSGRV
+348 ELGSSFLSGKV

-366 PVTWRKA
+366 PVSWRKA
-373 REMKGVTAAA
+373 KEMQGVTAGV

-389 QAFWTNMQ
+389 QAFWTNTV

-404 RRVRRAIHLAMDRHT
+404 PRVRRAIHLAMDRHA
-419 LVEVV
+419 LVDVV

-445 RAELEKKLGYQRDVT
+445 RADLEKRLGYQKDTT

-470 KEAGYGGGIKN
+470 KEAGHANGLKG

-487 DIPTFKLWAVAIQAM
+487 DIATFKLWAVAIQAM
-502 LKEHLNIE
+502 LKETLNIE
-510 CNLRVVQTS
+510 SNLRVVQTS
-519 VWFDEAQAGNFD
+519 VWFDEATAGNFD

-568 HDVASQVE
+568 HDLAGQIE
-576 REIDDNKRKQLV
+576 REVDDARRKTMV
-588 RKAEDMLEQDPPL
+588 RKAEDILESDPPL
-601 IPVAYEQIYDA
+601 IPVSYEQIYDA
-612 WYNKVRGQNPSTYF
+612 WYNKVKGQNPSTFF
-626 GIYDVVRWDQVWLA
+626 GIYDVVRWDNAWLA

>member
-1 VAEEPAAPGARAAPA
+1 MSDQHVPAAEA
-16 VQLTVRRELSDR
+16 QSRRRFLQT
-28 PAAGATNAPGRELG
+28 AG
-42 DDAGSRAAARDG
+42 
-54 AHAELLLWSPNSCS
+54 
-68 VQSAPDSVIRQ
+68 VV
-79 EEVMSAYPSDSRSI
+79 
-93 RLDRRTFLKRTGVA
+93 
-107 GAAALVASRLPAP
+107 GAAASVGPFVRRRSAEAQETPSPIRVDPA
-120 VPASAQDMTVRPE
+120 
-133 AGAKRGGTLR
+133 AKRGGTLR

-169 MYDTLLRRSPKD
+169 MYDTLLRRDPKD
-181 GQTIIP
+181 GQSIIP
-187 DLAWKWDISPDNRKY
+187 DLAWKYEISPDGKRY

-252 VVDPHTI
+252 VVDPHRI
-259 EFRMTEPRP
+259 EFRLTEPRP
-268 KAYML
+268 QAFML

-303 GTGPFKHVS
+303 GTGPFRHVS

-320 MERNPG
+320 MERNPS
-326 YWNKGLPLIDR
+326 YWNKGLPYVDR
-337 LEVYHFLPFTP
+337 LEVYHMFPFSP
-348 ELGASLLSGRV
+348 ELGAAFLSGKV

-366 PVTWRKA
+366 PVSWRRAK
-373 REMKGVTAAA
+373 EMPGVTAAA

-389 QAFWTNMQ
+389 QAFWTNM
-397 KNKALAD
+397 KRKPLAD
-404 RRVRRAIHLAMDRHT
+404 PRVRRAIHLAMDRDA

-424 KDTAPMQV
+424 KDTAPMQI
-432 GGFVYPFHEMSTP
+432 GGFVYPFHEFSTP
-445 RAELEKKLGYQRDVT
+445 RAELEKRLGYQKDIK

-470 KEAGYGGGIKN
+470 QEAGHGQGLRG

-487 DIPTFKLWAVAIQAM
+487 DIATFKLWAVAIQAM
-502 LKEHLNIE
+502 LKEHINVE
-510 CNLRVVQTS
+510 TNLRTVQTS
-519 VWFDEAQAGNFD
+519 VWFDEAGAGNFD

-539 TLMDPSDIFSAWY
+539 TLMDPSDYFSAWY
-552 GKDGPQN
+552 GKNGPQN
-559 YSRWTNPAF
+559 YSSWTNEQF
-568 HDVASQVE
+568 HSLAGQIE
-576 REIDDNKRKQLV
+576 RELDSNKRKALV
-588 RKAEDMLEQDPPL
+588 RQAENILEQDPPL

-626 GIYDVVRWDQVWLA
+626 GIYDVVRWDQVWLAS

>member
-1 VAEEPAAPGARAAPA
+1 MSDHATDPKSPS
-16 VQLTVRRELSDR
+16 TV
-28 PAAGATNAPGRELG
+28 
-42 DDAGSRAAARDG
+42 
-54 AHAELLLWSPNSCS
+54 
-68 VQSAPDSVIRQ
+68 
-79 EEVMSAYPSDSRSI
+79 
-93 RLDRRTFLKRTGVA
+93 DRRTFLKRMGAA
-107 GAAALVASRLPAP
+107 GAGVVVASRLSVPDPAT
-120 VPASAQDMTVRPE
+120 AQDATVRPDP
-133 AGAKRGGTLR
+133 AAKRGGTLR
-143 YAVHNAPAHFDV
+143 YGILTAAAHFDV

-187 DLAWKWDISPDNRKY
+187 DLAQRWEISPDGKKY

-217 FTAEDVKATY
+217 FTADDVKATY
-227 ERIARPPK
+227 DRIVRPPK
-235 GVVIPRTPLFA
+235 GIVIPRTPLFA
-246 TVGDIV
+246 TVGEIV
-252 VVDPHTI
+252 VVDPHKI
-259 EFRMTEPRP
+259 EFRLTEARP

-287 TLEENQGNL
+287 TLEDNQGNL

-312 RKDKEVWI
+312 RQDKEVWI
-320 MERNPG
+320 MERNQN
-326 YWNKGLPLIDR
+326 YWNKGLPSVDR
-337 LEVYHFLPFTP
+337 LEIYNLPPFSP
-348 ELGASLLSGRV
+348 ELGSSFLSGKV

-366 PVTWRKA
+366 PVSWRKA
-373 REMKGVTAAA
+373 KGMQGVTAGV

-389 QAFWTNMQ
+389 QAFWTNMV

-404 RRVRRAIHLAMDRHT
+404 PRVRRAIHLAMDRHA

-445 RAELEKKLGYQRDVT
+445 RAELEKKLGYQTDIK

-470 KEAGYGGGIKN
+470 KEAGYGNGLKG

-487 DIPTFKLWAVAIQAM
+487 DIATFKLWAVAIQAM
-502 LKEHLNIE
+502 LKEALNIE
-510 CNLRVVQTS
+510 SNLRVVQTS
-519 VWFDEAQAGNFD
+519 VWFDEAAAGNFD

-568 HDVASQVE
+568 HDLANQIE
-576 REIDDNKRKQLV
+576 RELDDTKRKAMV
-588 RKAEDMLEQDPPL
+588 RKAEDILESDPPL
-601 IPVAYEQIYDA
+601 IPVSYEQIYDA
-612 WYNKVRGQNPSTYF
+612 WYNKVHGQNPSTYF
-626 GIYDVVRWDQVWLA
+626 GIYDVVRWDNVWVG

>member
-1 VAEEPAAPGARAAPA
+1 MSDAKNSGRPKNPVSRRAF
-16 VQLTVRRELSDR
+16 LRT
-28 PAAGATNAPGRELG
+28 AGM
-42 DDAGSRAAARDG
+42 AG
-54 AHAELLLWSPNSCS
+54 
-68 VQSAPDSVIRQ
+68 
-79 EEVMSAYPSDSRSI
+79 
-93 RLDRRTFLKRTGVA
+93 
-107 GAAALVASRLPAP
+107 GAAALGPA
-120 VPASAQDMTVRPE
+120 VLRGRAEAQETPSPVRPDP
-133 AGAKRGGTLR
+133 AAKRGGTLR

-187 DLAWKWDISPDNRKY
+187 DLAWKYDITPDGKRY

-227 ERIARPPK
+227 DRIAHPPK

-252 VVDPHTI
+252 VLDPHKI
-259 EFRMTEPRP
+259 EFRLTEARP
-268 KAYML
+268 KSYML

-287 TLEENQGNL
+287 TLDENQGNL

-303 GTGPFKHVS
+303 GTGPFRHVQ
-312 RKDKEVWI
+312 RKDKEIWI
-320 MERNPG
+320 QERNPD
-326 YWNKGLPLIDR
+326 YWNKGLPLVDK
-337 LEVYHFLPFTP
+337 LEIYHFLPFTP
-348 ELGASLLSGRV
+348 ELGATFLSGRV

-373 REMKGVTAAA
+373 KEMPGVTAAN

-389 QAFWTNMQ
+389 QAFWMNME

-404 RRVRRAIHLAMDRHT
+404 KRVRRAIHLAMDRPT
-419 LVEVV
+419 LIEVV
-424 KDTAPMQV
+424 KDAAPMQV

-445 RAELEKKLGYQRDVT
+445 RAELEKKLGYQKDVK
-460 PAVQEARRLM
+460 PAVQEARKLM
-470 KEAGYGGGIKN
+470 QAAGYGQGLKN
-481 LDFVVR
+481 LDFCVR

-510 CNLRVVQTS
+510 SNLRVVQTS

-552 GKDGPQN
+552 GKGGPQN

-568 HDVASQVE
+568 HDLAAQVD
-576 REIDDNKRKQLV
+576 RELDDNRRKTLV
-588 RKAEDMLEQDPPL
+588 RKAEEILEDDPPL

-612 WYNKVRGQNPSTYF
+612 YYNRVRGQNPSTFF
-626 GIYDVVRWDQVWLA
+626 GIYDVVRWDNVWMAQG

>member
-1 VAEEPAAPGARAAPA
+1 VTVNGWEAAMSGRVNRRA
-16 VQLTVRRELSDR
+16 
-28 PAAGATNAPGRELG
+28 
-42 DDAGSRAAARDG
+42 
-54 AHAELLLWSPNSCS
+54 
-68 VQSAPDSVIRQ
+68 
-79 EEVMSAYPSDSRSI
+79 
-93 RLDRRTFLKRTGVA
+93 FLKRAGTVGA
-107 GAAALVASRLPAP
+107 GAVVASRIHRPGSA
-120 VPASAQDMTVRPE
+120 AAQDATVRPDP
-133 AGAKRGGTLR
+133 AAKRGGTLR
-143 YAVHNAPAHFDV
+143 YGILSAAAHFDV

-169 MYDTLLRRSPKD
+169 MYDTLIRRSPKD

-187 DLAWKWDISPDNRKY
+187 DLAQRWEITPDGKKY

-217 FTAEDVKATY
+217 FTADDVKATY
-227 ERIARPPK
+227 DRIVHPPK
-235 GVVIPRTPLFA
+235 GIVIPRTPLFA

-252 VVDPHTI
+252 VVDPHKI
-259 EFRMTEPRP
+259 EFRMTEARPRS
-268 KAYML
+268 YML

-312 RKDKEVWI
+312 RQDKEVWI
-320 MERNPG
+320 QERNPN
-326 YWNKGLPLIDR
+326 YWNKGLPLVDR
-337 LEVYHFLPFTP
+337 LEIYHLPPFSP
-348 ELGASLLSGRV
+348 ELGSSFLSGKV

-366 PVTWRKA
+366 PVSWRKA
-373 REMKGVTAAA
+373 KEMPGVTAAV

-389 QAFWTNMQ
+389 QAFWTNMA

-404 RRVRRAIHLAMDRHT
+404 PRVRRAIHLAMDRPA
-419 LVEVV
+419 LIDVV
-424 KDTAPMQV
+424 KDTAPMQI

-445 RAELEKKLGYQRDVT
+445 RAELEKKLGYQKDIK

-470 KEAGYGGGIKN
+470 KEAGYANGLRN

-487 DIPTFKLWAVAIQAM
+487 DIASFKLWAVAIQAM
-502 LKEHLNIE
+502 LKENLNIE
-510 CNLRVVQTS
+510 SNLRVVQTS

-539 TLMDPSDIFSAWY
+539 SLMDPSDIFSAWY

-559 YSRWTNPAF
+559 YSRWTNAPF
-568 HDVASQVE
+568 HDLASQIE
-576 REIDDNKRKQLV
+576 RELDDNKRRGMV
-588 RKAEDMLEQDPPL
+588 RKAEEMLESDPPL

-612 WYNKVRGQNPSTYF
+612 YYNRVHGQNPSTFF
-626 GIYDVVRWDQVWLA
+626 GIYDVVRWDPVWLG

>member
-1 VAEEPAAPGARAAPA
+1 MSELVN
-16 VQLTVRRELSDR
+16 RR
-28 PAAGATNAPGRELG
+28 
-42 DDAGSRAAARDG
+42 
-54 AHAELLLWSPNSCS
+54 
-68 VQSAPDSVIRQ
+68 I
-79 EEVMSAYPSDSRSI
+79 
-93 RLDRRTFLKRTGVA
+93 FLKRTSAAGV
-107 GAAALVASRLPAP
+107 GAAIASCLPF
-120 VPASAQDMTVRPE
+120 PATAFAQ
-133 AGAKRGGTLR
+133 AGGVKADPAAKRGGTLR
-143 YAVHNAPAHFDV
+143 YGILSAAAHFDV

-169 MYDTLLRRSPKD
+169 MYDTLIRRDPRD
-181 GQTIIP
+181 GQTIIL
-187 DLAWKWDISPDNRKY
+187 DLAERWDITPDGKKY
-202 TFHLRKGVKFHDGAD
+202 TFYLRKGVKFHDGAD
-217 FTAEDVKATY
+217 FTAEDVKATF

-252 VVDPHTI
+252 VVNPHQV

-268 KAYML
+268 RAYML
-273 GAFASGW
+273 SAFASGW

-287 TLEENQGNL
+287 TLDEHGGNL

-303 GTGPFKHVS
+303 GTGPFKHVE
-312 RKDKEVWI
+312 RRDKEVWI
-320 MERNPG
+320 MEKNAN
-326 YWNKGLPLIDR
+326 YWNKGLPYVDR
-337 LEVYHFLPFTP
+337 LEIYHLPPFSP
-348 ELGASLLSGRV
+348 ELGSSFLSGKI

-366 PVTWRKA
+366 PVSWRKA
-373 REMKGVTAAA
+373 KEMPGVTAAA

-389 QAFWTNMQ
+389 QAFWTNTQ

-404 RRVRRAIHLAMDRHT
+404 PKVRRAIHLAMDRHT

-445 RAELEKKLGYQRDVT
+445 RAELEKKLGYQKDIK

-470 KEAGYGGGIKN
+470 KEAGYGSGIKG

-487 DIPTFKLWAVAIQAM
+487 DIATFKLWAVAIQAM

-510 CNLRVVQTS
+510 SNLRVVQTS

-559 YSRWTNPAF
+559 YSRWTNPVF
-568 HDVASQVE
+568 HDLANQIE
-576 REIDDNKRKQLV
+576 REIDDNKRRTLV
-588 RKAEDMLEQDPPL
+588 RKAEDILEHDPPL
-601 IPVAYEQIYDA
+601 IPVSYEQIYDA
-612 WYNKVRGQNPSTYF
+612 WYNKVHGQNPSTYF
-626 GIYDVVRWDQVWLA
+626 GIYDVVRWDNVWLG

>member
-1 VAEEPAAPGARAAPA
+1 M
-16 VQLTVRRELSDR
+16 SDR
-28 PAAGATNAPGRELG
+28 SNEP
-42 DDAGSRAAARDG
+42 SRP
-54 AHAELLLWSPNSCS
+54 SS
-68 VQSAPDSVIRQ
+68 VN
-79 EEVMSAYPSDSRSI
+79 
-93 RLDRRTFLKRTGVA
+93 RRTFLMHA
-107 GAAALVASRLPAP
+107 GAVGAGAVAASRIHRPRA
-120 VPASAQDMTVRPE
+120 ASAQDATLRADP
-133 AGAKRGGTLR
+133 AAKRGGTLR

-187 DLAWKWDISPDNRKY
+187 DLAERWEISPDGKKY
-202 TFHLRKGVKFHDGAD
+202 TFYLRKGVKFHDGAD

-252 VVDPHTI
+252 VVDPHKI
-259 EFRMTEPRP
+259 EFRMTQARP

-287 TLEENQGNL
+287 TLEEHQGNL

-303 GTGPFKHVS
+303 GTGPFRHVS

-320 MERNPG
+320 QERFPD
-326 YWNKGLPLIDR
+326 YWNKGLPLVDK
-337 LEVYHFLPFTP
+337 LEIYHMMPFSP
-348 ELGASLLSGRV
+348 ELGSSFLSGKV

-366 PVTWRKA
+366 PVSWRKA
-373 REMKGVTAAA
+373 KEMQGVTAAA

-389 QAFWTNMQ
+389 QAFWTNTQ

-404 RRVRRAIHLAMDRHT
+404 PRVRRAIHLAMDRPT
-419 LVEVV
+419 LVDVV

-445 RAELEKKLGYQRDVT
+445 RAELEKKLGYQKDVK

-470 KEAGYGGGIKN
+470 KEAGYGNGIKN

-487 DIPTFKLWAVAIQAM
+487 DVATFKLWAVAIQAM

-510 CNLRVVQTS
+510 SNLRVVQVS
-519 VWFDEAQAGNFD
+519 VWFDEAAAGNFD

-559 YSRWTNPAF
+559 YSRWTNAPF
-568 HDVASQVE
+568 HDLASQIE
-576 REIDDNKRKQLV
+576 RELDDNKRRTMV

-612 WYNKVRGQNPSTYF
+612 WYNRVHGQNPSTYF
-626 GIYDVVRWDQVWLA
+626 GIYDVVRWDQVWLT

>member
-1 VAEEPAAPGARAAPA
+1 
-16 VQLTVRRELSDR
+16 
-28 PAAGATNAPGRELG
+28 
-42 DDAGSRAAARDG
+42 
-54 AHAELLLWSPNSCS
+54 
-68 VQSAPDSVIRQ
+68 VIRQ
-79 EEVMSAYPSDSRSI
+79 EEVMSDYPSDSRSS

-107 GAAALVASRLPAP
+107 GAAAVVAARLPAP

-133 AGAKRGGTLR
+133 AGARRGGTLR

-217 FTAEDVKATY
+217 FTAADVKATY

-303 GTGPFKHVS
+303 GTGPFRHVS

-460 PAVQEARRLM
+460 AAVQEARRLM

-576 REIDDNKRKQLV
+576 REIDDNKRRQLV

>member
-1 VAEEPAAPGARAAPA
+1 MSDPTNSGHSKKSVSRRAF
-16 VQLTVRRELSDR
+16 LRT
-28 PAAGATNAPGRELG
+28 AGVVG
-42 DDAGSRAAARDG
+42 
-54 AHAELLLWSPNSCS
+54 
-68 VQSAPDSVIRQ
+68 
-79 EEVMSAYPSDSRSI
+79 
-93 RLDRRTFLKRTGVA
+93 
-107 GAAALVASRLPAP
+107 GAAALGPA
-120 VPASAQDMTVRPE
+120 VLRGRAEAQETPSPVRPDP
-133 AGAKRGGTLR
+133 AAKRGGTLR

-187 DLAWKWDISPDNRKY
+187 DLAWKYDISPDGKRY

-246 TVGDIV
+246 TVGEIV
-252 VVDPHTI
+252 VLDPHKI
-259 EFRMTEPRP
+259 EFRLTEARP

-303 GTGPFKHVS
+303 GTGPFRHVQ
-312 RKDKEVWI
+312 RKDKEIWI
-320 MERNPG
+320 QERNPD
-326 YWNKGLPLIDR
+326 YWNKGLPLVDK
-337 LEVYHFLPFTP
+337 LEIYHFLPFTP
-348 ELGASLLSGRV
+348 ELGASFLSGRV

-373 REMKGVTAAA
+373 KEMPGVTAAN

-389 QAFWTNMQ
+389 QAFWMNME

-404 RRVRRAIHLAMDRHT
+404 KRVRRAIHLAMDRPT
-419 LVEVV
+419 LIEVV
-424 KDTAPMQV
+424 KDAAPMQV

-445 RAELEKKLGYQRDVT
+445 RAELEKKLGYQKDVK
-460 PAVQEARRLM
+460 PAVQEARKLM
-470 KEAGYGGGIKN
+470 QAAGYGQGLKN
-481 LDFVVR
+481 LDFCVR

-502 LKEHLNIE
+502 LKEHINIE

-552 GKDGPQN
+552 GKGGPQN

-568 HDVASQVE
+568 HDLAAQVD
-576 REIDDNKRKQLV
+576 RELDDNRRKTLV
-588 RKAEDMLEQDPPL
+588 RKAEEILEDDPPL

-612 WYNKVRGQNPSTYF
+612 FYNRVRGQNPSTFF
-626 GIYDVVRWDQVWLA
+626 GIYDVVRWDNVWMAQG